1 MTTSYSPSSSILPS
15 SASLPLRKV
24 NDEVFMATD
33 EVIRFDSRYVDL
45 IKQSAAKNARGR
57 ARICAHRGPSDILH
71 EMLIAIRSDSYIR
84 PHRHHQKV
92 ESFHLV
98 DGLVDVVVLNEDGS
112 IADVVEL
119 SHQGNFYYRLDLP
132 RYHTLLIHSPVLV
145 IHEITN
151 GPFEA
156 TQSDWGSFSPAEGSV
171 EVTAYISQLRK
182 EVLLRKATMSIKES

>member
-1 MTTSYSPSSSILPS
+1 
-15 SASLPLRKV
+15 
-24 NDEVFMATD
+24 MATD
-33 EVIRFDSRYVDL
+33 EVVRFDSRYVDL
-45 IKQSAAKNARGR
+45 IKQSATKNTRGR

-98 DGLVDVVVLNEDGS
+98 DGSVDIVVLNEDGS
-112 IADVVEL
+112 VAEVVEL
-119 SHQGNFYYRLDLP
+119 SHQGNFYYRLDSP
-132 RYHTLLIHSPVLV
+132 RFHTLLIHSPVLV

-156 TQSDWGSFSPAEGSV
+156 AQSDWGSFSPAEGSL
-171 EVTAYISQLRK
+171 EVTAYIARLRK